1 MICNFTSSIT
11 TKTNQNNNTMKT
23 FNVPTRET
31 VTEAN
36 QAIFDALK
44 TKVGKVPNLYAT
56 MAYSKNALG
65 TYLALQS
72 APSSLSSKE
81 KEIVNLVTSQVNDCE
96 YCLAAHTTIGKL
108 NGFTDEQIL
117 EIRSGAASFDAKYNA
132 LAALVKSFVE
142 NTGKASATAVN
153 NFFEAGYT
161 NENLVDTI
169 VLIGDKTITNYLHA
183 VTKVPVD
190 FPAAPALP
198 ATVA

>member
-1 MICNFTSSIT
+1 
-11 TKTNQNNNTMKT
+11 MKT
-23 FNVPTRET
+23 FTVPARENVS
-31 VTEAN
+31 EAN
-36 QAIFDALK
+36 QALFDTLK
-44 TKVGKVPNLYAT
+44 KKLGKVPNLYAT
-56 MAYSKNALG
+56 FAYSKNALS
-65 TYLALQS
+65 TYLTLQS
-72 APSSLSSKE
+72 ASSSLTSKE

-108 NGFTDEQIL
+108 NGFSDEQIL

-142 NTGKASATAVN
+142 NAGKVSADAIN
-153 NFFEAGYT
+153 NFFEVGYT

-169 VLIGDKTITNYLHA
+169 ILIGDKTITNYLYA
-183 VTKVPVD
+183 ATKIPVD